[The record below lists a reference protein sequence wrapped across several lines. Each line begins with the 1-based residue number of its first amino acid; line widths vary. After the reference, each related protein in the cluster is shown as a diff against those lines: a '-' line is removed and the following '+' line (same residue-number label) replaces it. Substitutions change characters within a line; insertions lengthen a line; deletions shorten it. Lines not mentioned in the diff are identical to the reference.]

1 MLLCF
6 YTSSRLCVDTCFH
19 FSWINTWGEIA
30 ESYGNY
36 MFNFIRNCEIVF
48 QSSCTIWLSHQQCS
62 SCSASSPTFGIDS
75 LLRFS
80 HSSFNLHFP
89 GDWWFWTSFHMLVC
103 HSYVFFG
110 YVSVKIFDLFCFIV
124 LFVFL
129 LWNYK
134 SSLYILDAIL
144 LLDKCFTDIFSQ
156 SVACLVIV
164 FCVCVWFSHIYLVP
178 LGRGPLPG

>member
-1 MLLCF
+1 
-6 YTSSRLCVDTCFH
+6 
-19 FSWINTWGEIA
+19 
-30 ESYGNY
+30 

-48 QSSCTIWLSHQQCS
+48 QSSRTIWLSHQQCS

-89 GDWWFWTSFHMLVC
+89 GDWWSWTSFHMLVC

-129 LWNYK
+129 LWNCK

-144 LLDKCFTDIFSQ
+144 LLDTCFTDIFSQ
-156 SVACLVIV
+156 SVAYLFPV
-164 FCVCVWFSHIYLVP
+164 FCVCVCVCVCGFHIFIWCHRGGGLS
-178 LGRGPLPG
+178 LGSCRVWPGWWSVSTRCRDWVRAES